1 MTESRRVVQNDANA
15 VRGSGATGNIGY
27 AIRTTSTNMSNI
39 FIGIPRNMGGRSG
52 LRIGVFKFS

>member
-1 MTESRRVVQNDANA
+1 
-15 VRGSGATGNIGY
+15 
-27 AIRTTSTNMSNI
+27 MSNI